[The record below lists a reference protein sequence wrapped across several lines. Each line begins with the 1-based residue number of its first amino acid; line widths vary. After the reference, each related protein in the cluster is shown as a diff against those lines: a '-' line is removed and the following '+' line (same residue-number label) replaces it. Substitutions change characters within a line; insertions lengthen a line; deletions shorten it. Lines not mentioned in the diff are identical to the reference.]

1 MGGFPA
7 IAIKRMNAV
16 SVGVAQTT
24 VAHGL
29 SAGITNFANPKVW
42 GIIVGPM
49 AAASYVSQTLA
60 PDATNVYLIANAA
73 ATLCDVLVGPADI

>member
-1 MGGFPA
+1 VGGFPA
-7 IAIKRMNAV
+7 IAIKRLNAV

-29 SAGITNFANPKVW
+29 SAGITNFALPKVW
-42 GIIVGPM
+42 AVIVGPN
-49 AAASYVSQTLA
+49 AAAAYVSQTIA
-60 PDATNVYLIANAA
+60 PDATNIYLIANAA